1 MKLSWTATL
10 SIAGI
15 FLWTFITK
23 VSGSGGGN
31 VAVRLSFVQK
41 RSSGLGW
48 RSRRSVGDLD
58 TKGISSNTTF
68 AVKSFQKF
76 AKETTFGAGIYI
88 GSNVTRKV

>member
-1 MKLSWTATL
+1 MKLSWNATL
-10 SIAGI
+10 LIAGI
-15 FLWTFITK
+15 LQWAFITK

-58 TKGISSNTTF
+58 IKGISSNTTF